1 MRTFGATQ
9 DFTRPAGAA
18 DAWAVETDVI
28 VPELPSPEVAEPP
41 IEPPI
46 EQLAGQFERLAELA
60 GRPEVWVVV
69 IQRVVLV
76 AIALL
81 IVILALRLAGRVLDN
96 LKDARGLPE
105 AAVTPVR
112 RLVRWGVILIAGLLI
127 LQFLGVPMAT
137 VWATVSAVAALI
149 AVGFVAVW
157 SVLSNVACAL
167 LLLIFKPFRIGDH
180 IELVESA
187 AGPNIG
193 GRVTDLTLAYV
204 VLREETAE
212 GVSLVQVPNNL
223 FFQKTVRRQA
233 GRRAVEL
240 KDHIDKHGLAGREKA
255 PPERTEPALRAAA

>member
-1 MRTFGATQ
+1 MAPDIPAAPPAETQ
-9 DFTRPAGAA
+9 PIQEVMQQVRVAFDAAA
-18 DAWAVETDVI
+18 DPTFW
-28 VPELPSPEVAEPP
+28 LVA
-41 IEPPI
+41 
-46 EQLAGQFERLAELA
+46 
-60 GRPEVWVVV
+60 
-69 IQRVVLV
+69 IQRTVLV

-81 IVILALRLAGRVLDN
+81 FVLLALRVARKVLDN
-96 LKDARGLPE
+96 LKTSRALPE
-105 AAVTPVR
+105 AAVLPLR
-112 RLVRWGVILIAGLLI
+112 RLVRWAILVVATLLI

-167 LLLIFKPFRIGDH
+167 LLLIFKPFRIGDY

-204 VLREETAE
+204 VLREDVDGE
-212 GVSLVQVPNNL
+212 VSLVQVPNNL

-240 KDHIDKHGLAGREKA
+240 QDHVDKHGLAGREKA
-255 PPERTEPALRAAA
+255 PPERAEKLVA